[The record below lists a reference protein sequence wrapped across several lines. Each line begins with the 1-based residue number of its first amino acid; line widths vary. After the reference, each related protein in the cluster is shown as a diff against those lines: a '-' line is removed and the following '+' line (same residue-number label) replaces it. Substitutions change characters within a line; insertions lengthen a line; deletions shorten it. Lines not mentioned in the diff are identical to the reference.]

1 MTEENVYPICIEK
14 KWLFVD
20 KSGNPYHLDVEPLL
34 VQDAGEETCF
44 IETATGMGLVD
55 SKLNWLIRPDLVMQ
69 EKRPHYTNKINE
81 GFLSRYNTFFTEG
94 LSTAQDFEGKYGFI
108 DKSGNWKIK
117 AEYNSAVRFCEGL
130 ASVMKDGLWG
140 AIDTNGQ
147 VIIDFQYASQFFFR
161 NGTATVY
168 KKDSNLYGGLIDKT
182 GKMLVE
188 PQFYDNKGH
197 SEGLMPAGKTK
208 KYGYYDLSG
217 RAVFPE
223 IFDQASL
230 FDNGKAVVSFKGKY
244 GVIDKD
250 RNFVIQAVYDYLGN
264 FANGL
269 ASARVGTKYGFIDG
283 SGKLIIAP
291 VFDYASDF
299 GTNGLS
305 KVIVNKLFK
314 NANEFISITNNYY
327 HYINLEG
334 KFVHP
339 EKPDFEIISV
349 DQWEKEN
356 PEAFAALSVK
366 VIDDL
371 NEYLFLNETLLEKE
385 TENAVNEREIKE
397 KTTETELR
405 PLKFND
411 LIKVPYFMVNFISA
425 ILFGFNC
432 SIYSPLEYPQVW
444 HRFIFLGI
452 FAIFG
457 YFSGKT
463 FAEYQYIEGN
473 NFSWKNREGY
483 FGGLL
488 LLIMGLGYFFN
499 ITNYLK
505 ALFTLLDFV
514 FLLAFFITTGMTLGN
529 IFRRMA
535 AELMPSNQKGLQL
548 VVGLLFIISLLNAI
562 AFSSDI
568 YTPHGV
574 LGISA
579 LIAVPA
585 GIIWIFLSNRKPE
598 YEGATSLWNAFYFG
612 SNSASFTTR
621 SFYKK
626 QYTERQFKEWDEK
639 NTTYTFDGDE
649 RSIAASRGGVGVVCI
664 FFTNLVIISSPWF
677 LAVLIKKFFYFF

>member
-34 VQDAGEETCF
+34 VQDAGEETYF
-44 IETATGMGLVD
+44 VETETGMGLID
-55 SKLNWLIRPDLVMQ
+55 HKLNWLIRPDLVMQ

-81 GFLSRYNTFFTEG
+81 GFLSRYSTFFTHG
-94 LSTAQDFEGKYGFI
+94 LSAAQDIEGKYGFI

-291 VFDYASDF
+291 VFDYACDY

-305 KVIVNKLFK
+305 RVIVNKLFI

-339 EKPDFEIISV
+339 EKPDFDIISV
-349 DQWEKEN
+349 EQWEKEN
-356 PEAFAALSVK
+356 PEAVAALSEK

-371 NEYLFLNETLLEKE
+371 NEYLFLNETLFEKE
-385 TENAVNEREIKE
+385 TENAVNERDIRE

-405 PLKFND
+405 PMKFND
-411 LIKVPYFMVNFISA
+411 LIKVPYFLVNFISA
-425 ILFGFNC
+425 ILFGFKC

-452 FAIFG
+452 FALFG

-463 FAEYQYIEGN
+463 FAENQYAEGN
-473 NFSWKNREGY
+473 AFSWKNREGII
-483 FGGLL
+483 GGLL
-488 LLIMGLGYFFN
+488 VLMMGLGYFSN
-499 ITNYLK
+499 IANYLS
-505 ALFTLLDFV
+505 AIFTWIDLICLVLF
-514 FLLAFFITTGMTLGN
+514 FFTTGMTLGN
-529 IFRRMA
+529 LFRRMA

-548 VVGLLFIISLLNAI
+548 VVVIITLFNFILAIWLTGFSLSPNA
-562 AFSSDI
+562 
-568 YTPHGV
+568 V
-574 LGISA
+574 LGIGA
-579 LIAVPA
+579 LASVPL
-585 GIIWIFLSNRKPE
+585 GIIWIVLSNRKAE
-598 YEGATSLWNAFYFG
+598 HQGATSLWNAFYFG

-626 QYTERQFKEWDEK
+626 NYSEREFKKWDEEQ
-639 NTTYTFDGDE
+639 TTYTFDGDE
-649 RSIAASRGGVGVVCI
+649 KSIAASRGGVGVICI
-664 FFTNLVIISSPWF
+664 FFTNLLITSSPWF
-677 LAVLIKKFFYFF
+677 LAVLIKKFIYF